1 MLDIGVWD
9 LERGVALKSRPKRVG
24 EVQMAIWSRLR
35 PRGSIR
41 RLALA
46 FALLAAVPAMSMA
59 RSCDQ
64 LNADGN
70 VRARYEIVEN
80 QPRPEFR
87 DNEAVWSLRTA
98 LFAECVKGAW
108 RVGGELIDSRAFNVK
123 PGSAI
128 SSNDVNI
135 LEPVQAYVAVDFP
148 VGDKAS
154 GFLQAGRF
162 QISPNL
168 QRRQLTVDN
177 YRNTANGFTGLRG
190 LINFKTG
197 ETLSL
202 IAVAPQLR
210 FPQDD
215 VSLRDLSRG
224 LDRESLHLLF
234 WGGTANG
241 LNVGGGNKLELS
253 YFGLRETDAP
263 SRPSR
268 DRRLATFTA
277 RFYRPARGPGWDYEL
292 EVLRQVGRISA
303 DFEPGAPRMDVSAGF
318 GRANLGYRFKDPW
331 ETRFGIEFDWGSGD
345 GPGDKYGRFDAL
357 YTVRR
362 PRLAPLGLLAASSRA
377 NIVAPGARLEFTPNR
392 RTDVLLNY
400 HRFYLDSPTDVFAST
415 RVQDVTGQSG
425 RFAGDQIDS
434 RVRYWLKMDKLR
446 FEADYVLLAKGR
458 FLREAPNTG
467 SVGDSHYMSMNL
479 TYSF

>member
-1 MLDIGVWD
+1 MG
-9 LERGVALKSRPKRVG
+9 ARPKERQRGLVRLG
-24 EVQMAIWSRLR
+24 RLFAIL
-35 PRGSIR
+35 
-41 RLALA
+41 LAL
-46 FALLAAVPAMSMA
+46 LLPAAAAVA
-59 RSCDQ
+59 RTCDQ
-64 LNADGN
+64 LTADGN

-87 DNEAVWSLRTA
+87 DNETVYSLRTA

-108 RVGGELIDSRAFNVK
+108 RVGGELVDSRAFNVK
-123 PGSAI
+123 MGSAI

-135 LEPVQAYVAVDFP
+135 LEPVQAYVGYDFAV
-148 VGDKAS
+148 GEKAKAA
-154 GFLQAGRF
+154 LQLGRF
-162 QISPNL
+162 QISPTQ

-177 YRNTANGFTGLRG
+177 YRNTPNGFTGLRAG
-190 LINFKTG
+190 LGFKSG
-197 ETLSL
+197 ETVTL

-210 FPQDD
+210 LPADD
-215 VSLRDLSRG
+215 VSLRDLRRG

-234 WGGTANG
+234 WGVIANG
-241 LNVGGGNKLELS
+241 LDVGHGHRLELS
-253 YFGLRETDAP
+253 YFGLRETDAA

-277 RFYRPARGPGWDYEL
+277 RLYRPSLGPGWDYEA

-303 DFEPGAPRMDVSAGF
+303 DMEPGAPRMDVLAGF
-318 GRANLGYRFKDPW
+318 ARANLGYTFDNPW
-331 ETRFGIEFDWGSGD
+331 NPRLAVEFDWGSGD
-345 GPGDKYGRFDAL
+345 GPGPKYGRFDAL

-362 PRLAPLGLLAASSRA
+362 PRLAPFGILASSSRA
-377 NIVAPGARLEFTPNR
+377 NVVAPGVRLEFEPNS

-400 HRFYLDSPTDVFAST
+400 HRFYLDSPTDLFAST
-415 RVQDVTGQSG
+415 RVQDPLGQSG
-425 RFAGDQIDS
+425 RLAGDQFDS
-434 RVRYWLKMDKLR
+434 RVRYWLRPNKLR

-467 SVGDSHYMSMNL
+467 STGDTHYLSMNL

>member
-1 MLDIGVWD
+1 MQWLTG
-9 LERGVALKSRPKRVG
+9 LKAPGALFAMACALVA
-24 EVQMAIWSRLR
+24 
-35 PRGSIR
+35 
-41 RLALA
+41 
-46 FALLAAVPAMSMA
+46 AAPAA
-59 RSCDQ
+59 AKTCDQ
-64 LNADGN
+64 LTADGN
-70 VRARYEIVEN
+70 VRARYEIIEN

-87 DNEAVWSLRTA
+87 DNEAVTSLRTA

-123 PGSAI
+123 TGSAI

-148 VGDKAS
+148 VNNKAT
-154 GFLQAGRF
+154 GFLQVGRF
-162 QISPNL
+162 QISPT
-168 QRRQLTVDN
+168 QQHRQLTVDN

-190 LINFKTG
+190 LVNFKTG

-234 WGGTANG
+234 WGVIATG
-241 LNVGGGNKLELS
+241 LDVGGDNRLELT

-263 SRPSR
+263 SRASR

-277 RFYRPARGPGWDYEL
+277 RLYRQARGPGWDYEV

-303 DFEPGAPRMDVSAGF
+303 DFEPGAARMDVSSGF
-318 GRANLGYRFKDPW
+318 ARANLGYRFDDPW
-331 ETRFGIEFDWGSGD
+331 ATRLGLEFDWGSGD
-345 GPGDKYGRFDAL
+345 GPGEKYGRFDAL

-362 PRLAPLGLLAASSRA
+362 PRLAPIGILAASSRA

-392 RTDVLLNY
+392 RMDVLLNY
-400 HRFYLDSPTDVFAST
+400 HRFYLDEATDAFAST
-415 RVQDVTGQSG
+415 RVQDPDGLSG
-425 RFAGDQIDS
+425 RFAGDQIDT
-434 RVRYWLKMDKLR
+434 RVRYWLRPNKLR

-467 SVGDSHYMSMNL
+467 STGDTHYMSMNL
-479 TYSF
+479 TYMF